1 MNNITFPLSYLANGA
16 IYRGYLYLHGAA
28 PFKQPSTKEW
38 HFQRPSRWRV
48 RNSLMQIELLAVK
61 GPKFGMNCRAEN
73 HASDHRVLA
82 APFPGQTVTHAV
94 VSFVKR
100 LRKPYRAATKS
111 VPLIPMPPRR
121 RREGPS
127 PQGQGGFKGIPRLTR
142 AANSSVPEPT
152 PRHRC
157 RLPAA
162 GPTQQKSPHHQAR
175 DTLQGDEGA

>member
-1 MNNITFPLSYLANGA
+1 MNNITFPLSYPSNGA

-28 PFKQPSTKEW
+28 PFNQPSTKEW
-38 HFQRPSRWRV
+38 HLQRPSRWRV

-73 HASDHRVLA
+73 HASGHRVLVT
-82 APFPGQTVTHAV
+82 PFPGQTVTRAV
-94 VSFVKR
+94 VSFVRR

-127 PQGQGGFKGIPRLTR
+127 PQGQSGFKGLPR
-142 AANSSVPEPT
+142 AADSTVPIPT
-152 PRHRC
+152 LRHRC
-157 RLPAA
+157 RLPS
-162 GPTQQKSPHHQAR
+162 GGHTQQKSPHHQAR